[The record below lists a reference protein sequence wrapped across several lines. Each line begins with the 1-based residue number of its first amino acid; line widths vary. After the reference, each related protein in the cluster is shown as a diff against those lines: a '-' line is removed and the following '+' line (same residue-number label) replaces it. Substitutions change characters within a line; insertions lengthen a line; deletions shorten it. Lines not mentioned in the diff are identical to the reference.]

1 MTPTTSKSLVEEFI
15 YTCTRVHLYI
25 YTLTHA
31 YISLK
36 RLSIYIA
43 LVSMGRFSSGDDKED
58 GGDDKLRRER
68 MRIAEMEEMA
78 ERRTRKEKKRKEKIR
93 GRRCEVG

>member
-1 MTPTTSKSLVEEFI
+1 
-15 YTCTRVHLYI
+15 
-25 YTLTHA
+25 
-31 YISLK
+31 
-36 RLSIYIA
+36 
-43 LVSMGRFSSGDDKED
+43 MGRFSSGDDKED